1 MSHYGI
7 ARFTSAKPVIGS
19 LDGSGFVLLGDEK
32 TPTCLTLGGDDSDAE
47 FYGKIRNA
55 HPGGAGSIVKTG
67 KGTWTVYGAQEY
79 SGGTTV
85 EAGTLVLMGGV
96 AGDVVVNRGGTL
108 ALKGVV
114 GGKVI
119 VREGGAF
126 HNGR

>member
-1 MSHYGI
+1 
-7 ARFTSAKPVIGS
+7 
-19 LDGSGFVLLGDEK
+19 
-32 TPTCLTLGGDDSDAE
+32 
-47 FYGKIRNA
+47 
-55 HPGGAGSIVKTG
+55 
-67 KGTWTVYGAQEY
+67 
-79 SGGTTV
+79 
-85 EAGTLVLMGGV
+85 MGGV